1 MIVSIHQPQ
10 YIPWAGYI
18 YKILMSDVFVLF
30 DTVQY
35 PMGKGFANRN
45 QIKTVNGP
53 LLLTIPV
60 GRRGEK
66 LSFREIPIADSMWR
80 KKHWGTINNAYKSA
94 PYFDLI
100 VDDLKCLYERE
111 WNNLVDFNE
120 AILVMCLDFM
130 KISTKIVR
138 ASSIDIDH
146 TYESPLPYIISIC
159 KALEGDEY
167 LTGKGAGSL
176 RYIEPEAFQK
186 EGLKLCSYEFI
197 GAQYKQ
203 IGSDFLPDLSILDM
217 LFNHGS
223 EARSIIENSGELN
236 RDPAIFNQG

>member
-1 MIVSIHQPQ
+1 MIISIHQPQ

-18 YKILMSDVFVLF
+18 YKILMSDIFVLF

-45 QIKTVNGP
+45 HIKSANGP
-53 LLLTIPV
+53 ILLTIPV

-66 LSFREIPIADSMWR
+66 LSFSEIPIADSMWR
-80 KKHWGTINNAYKSA
+80 KKHWGTIKNVYKSA
-94 PYFDLI
+94 PHFDLI
-100 VDDLKCLYERE
+100 AGELKYLYENE
-111 WNNLVDFNE
+111 WNYLVDFNE
-120 AILVMCLDFM
+120 AILKVCLDCM
-130 KISTKIVR
+130 KIRTKIVR

-176 RYIEPEAFQK
+176 RYIEPDTFQNVD
-186 EGLKLCSYEFI
+186 LKLCSYQFKSP
-197 GAQYKQ
+197 QYEQ
-203 IGSDFLPDLSILDM
+203 IGSEFLPDLSILDM

-223 EARSIIENSGELN
+223 EARSIIEDSGEVI